1 MMGVEY
7 AFSCPEGQVRKI
19 REPRVSS
26 CLGRAALGPGP
37 LIWAMALL
45 TGCSF
50 GETPPPPPSE
60 ALVEFLGASEV
71 EMVPAGPGLVYY
83 GLRNL
88 SEPWAAHL
96 LRVELGRCEIGLEV
110 LEAPVSNGRDDGRS
124 RVSEL
129 VAQAGEGMIAGVNGD
144 FFTPEGSPVGTEVVD
159 GSARRIRG
167 RPALAWHPD
176 AAPWMGVPGTEGDSI
191 LVLGWKVPRSSGD
204 GETQAIGGFPL
215 LLVDG
220 KRVGDLEVGD
230 RASFAAERHPRT
242 AVGFD
247 PQEEI
252 LWIVVVDGRQPA
264 YSMGMTLPELATLFE
279 ILGVKDAINLDG
291 GGSSVMVLEGEAV
304 SHPSDAD
311 GERPV
316 VNALGVRWDSALCNI
331 RG

>member
-1 MMGVEY
+1 MPFPARRARQGINETEESPLASGGSPLVRRPCSWWC
-7 AFSCPEGQVRKI
+7 FSFQGAPPEKSL
-19 REPRVSS
+19 PR
-26 CLGRAALGPGP
+26 
-37 LIWAMALL
+37 LL
-45 TGCSF
+45 
-50 GETPPPPPSE
+50 SE
-60 ALVEFLGASEV
+60 ALIDFLGASEV
-71 EMVPAGPGLVYY
+71 EVRPAGPGLAYY

-96 LRVELGRCEIGLEV
+96 LRVELRRCEVGLEV
-110 LEAPVSNGRDDGRS
+110 LEAPVSNGEENGRN
-124 RVSEL
+124 RVTEL
-129 VAQAGEGMIAGVNGD
+129 VAQAGEGMVAGVNGD
-144 FFTPEGSPVGTEVVD
+144 FFTPEGSPVGTEVVA
-159 GSARRIRG
+159 GMTRRIRG

-176 AAPWMGVPGTEGDSI
+176 SPPWMGVPEREGDSV
-191 LVLGWKVPRSSGD
+191 LVLGWRVSRSEGD

-215 LLVDG
+215 LLLDG
-220 KRVGDLEVGD
+220 QRVGDLEVGE

-247 PQEEI
+247 PREEV
-252 LWIVVVDGRQPA
+252 LWIVVVDGRQPE

-279 ILGVKDAINLDG
+279 TLGVQDAINLDG
-291 GGSSVMVLEGEAV
+291 GGSSVMVVEGEPV